1 MCEHSGRLMAWL
13 DRELGNDAM
22 MELERHVGACSECR
36 SRLES
41 YKQSSATFDA
51 YCDAVVSAK
60 THRRR
65 VPRWVPVLTTAAAA
79 AITAMLVLVLL
90 RARVEPPALPP
101 PVPVQVQAH
110 PPAMVLEN
118 VPAPTPAPGKTMRR
132 PRATTPGTPRQTT
145 NWQPTERAI
154 QISIPAESMFP
165 PGAVP
170 PGVNFIADLSI
181 AADGSAE
188 QIRLRPR
195 LMEVQRR
202 QP

>member
-1 MCEHSGRLMAWL
+1 MAWL
-13 DRELGNDAM
+13 DRELGNDEM
-22 MELERHVGACSECR
+22 VELERHIGACSECR
-36 SRLES
+36 GRLES

-51 YCDAVVSAK
+51 YCHALGSAK

-79 AITAMLVLVLL
+79 AITATLALVLL

-101 PVPVQVQAH
+101 PEQVQVQAT
-110 PPAMVLEN
+110 PSAMVLEN
-118 VPAPTPAPGKTMRR
+118 VKAPSPAPGKTMHR
-132 PRATTPGTPRQTT
+132 PPASTPGTSRQTA
-145 NWQPTERAI
+145 NWQPTDRAI
-154 QISIPAESMFP
+154 QISIPADSMFP

-170 PGVNFIADLSI
+170 QGVNFIADLSI

-195 LMEVQRR
+195 LMEVPRR

>member
-1 MCEHSGRLMAWL
+1 MAWL
-13 DRELGNDAM
+13 DRELGNDEM
-22 MELERHVGACSECR
+22 VELERHIGACNECR
-36 SRLES
+36 GRLRS

-65 VPRWVPVLTTAAAA
+65 VPRWVPALTTAAAA
-79 AITAMLVLVLL
+79 AITATLVLVLL
-90 RARVEPPALPP
+90 RARVEPTTLPP
-101 PVPVQVQAH
+101 PLQVQVQAH

-118 VPAPTPAPGKTMRR
+118 VPAPTPAPSKTMHR
-132 PRATTPGTPRQTT
+132 PRATTPGTLRQTA

-170 PGVNFIADLSI
+170 QGVNFIADLSI

-195 LMEVQRR
+195 LMEVQSE
-202 QP
+202 

>member
-1 MCEHSGRLMAWL
+1 MAWL
-13 DRELGNDAM
+13 DRELGNDEM
-22 MELERHVGACSECR
+22 VELEGHIGACSECR

-41 YKQSSATFDA
+41 YTQSSATFDA
-51 YCDAVVSAK
+51 YCDALVSAQ
-60 THRRR
+60 TQRRR

-79 AITAMLVLVLL
+79 AIAATLVLALL

-110 PPAMVLEN
+110 RSAMVLES
-118 VPAPTPAPGKTMRR
+118 VPAPTPAPGATMHR
-132 PRATTPGTPRQTT
+132 PRATTPGTPRQTA
-145 NWQPTERAI
+145 NWQPTEHAI

-170 PGVNFIADLSI
+170 QGVNFIADLSI

>member
-1 MCEHSGRLMAWL
+1 MAWL
-13 DRELGNDAM
+13 DRELSNDEM
-22 MELERHVGACSECR
+22 VELERHIGACSECR

-51 YCDAVVSAK
+51 YCQALVSAK
-60 THRRR
+60 TLRRR
-65 VPRWVPVLTTAAAA
+65 VPRWVPVLRTAAAA
-79 AITAMLVLVLL
+79 AIAATLALVLL
-90 RARVEPPALPP
+90 RARIEPPALPP
-101 PVPVQVQAH
+101 PVQVQVQAN
-110 PPAMVLEN
+110 PSAMVLEN
-118 VPAPTPAPGKTMRR
+118 VPAPTPAPGKTMHR
-132 PRATTPGTPRQTT
+132 PRATTPGTPRQTA

-170 PGVNFIADLSI
+170 QGVNFIADLSI

-195 LMEVQRR
+195 LMEVPRR

>member
-1 MCEHSGRLMAWL
+1 MAWL
-13 DRELGNDAM
+13 DRELGNDEM
-22 MELERHVGACSECR
+22 VELERHIGACSECR
-36 SRLES
+36 SRLEF
-41 YKQSSATFDA
+41 YKQASATFDA
-51 YCDAVVSAK
+51 YCDAVLSAK
-60 THRRR
+60 TQQKRL
-65 VPRWVPVLTTAAAA
+65 PRWVPMLTTAAAA
-79 AITAMLVLVLL
+79 AITATLLVLL

-101 PVPVQVQAH
+101 PVQVQVQAP

-118 VPAPTPAPGKTMRR
+118 VPAPTPAPSETVHR
-132 PRATTPGTPRQTT
+132 PRATTTGTPRQTA

-170 PGVNFIADLSI
+170 QGVNFIADLSI

-195 LMEVQRR
+195 LMEVQSE
-202 QP
+202 

>member
-1 MCEHSGRLMAWL
+1 MCDHSGRLMAWL
-13 DRELGNDAM
+13 DRELGNDEM
-22 MELERHVGACSECR
+22 VELERHIGACSECR
-36 SRLES
+36 SRLDS

-65 VPRWVPVLTTAAAA
+65 VPRWVPVLTTAPAA
-79 AITAMLVLVLL
+79 AITVTLALVLL

-101 PVPVQVQAH
+101 PVQVQVQAN
-110 PPAMVLEN
+110 PSAMVLEN
-118 VPAPTPAPGKTMRR
+118 APAPTPAPGKTMHR
-132 PRATTPGTPRQTT
+132 PRVTTPGTPPQTA
-145 NWQPTERAI
+145 NWQHTERAI

-170 PGVNFIADLSI
+170 QGVDFIADLSI

-202 QP
+202 PP

>member
-1 MCEHSGRLMAWL
+1 MAWL
-13 DRELGNDAM
+13 DRELGNDEM
-22 MELERHVGACSECR
+22 VELERHIGACSECR

-41 YKQSSATFDA
+41 YKQASATFDA
-51 YCDAVVSAK
+51 YCDAVLSAK
-60 THRRR
+60 TQQKRL
-65 VPRWVPVLTTAAAA
+65 PRWVPVLTTAAAA
-79 AITAMLVLVLL
+79 AVTATLVLVLL

-101 PVPVQVQAH
+101 PVQVQVEVQAH

-118 VPAPTPAPGKTMRR
+118 VPAPTPAPGKTMHR
-132 PRATTPGTPRQTT
+132 PRATTPGTLRQTA

-170 PGVNFIADLSI
+170 QGVNFIADLSI